1 MSYFDFDTLKI
12 EDKKMQEVKQ
22 LGLQLAPTQASLLL
36 VGDAGVGKTS
46 LARFIISKGRSS
58 RLQVLDCKNVGD
70 FNIAAVNGGTLLIE
84 DLDCASAAVQTELM
98 KLVERPDGSR
108 PRFISTSRRDLR
120 NQVRQ
125 EQFRQDLF
133 YKLAVVHLEI
143 PRLENRQ
150 ADFQNIVN
158 FILEVSQIMHG
169 KSGLRLT
176 AEAFSRLN
184 SWNWPGNIRELEN
197 VLERAVVLAKSSL
210 IGPDDIQFETISED
224 VALNFA
230 PGMSLSEV
238 EKRLIIQ
245 TLELTAQNRTRAAQ
259 LLGISIRT
267 LRNKLNEYK
276 NEFKD
281 EEGVL

>member
-1 MSYFDFDTLKI
+1 MSYFDFDALHI
-12 EDKKMQEVKQ
+12 EDRRMHEVKQ
-22 LGLQLAPTQASLLL
+22 LSLQLASTQASLLL
-36 VGDAGVGKTS
+36 VGEAGVGKTS
-46 LARFIISKGRSS
+46 LARYIYTKSRSA
-58 RLQVLDCKNVGD
+58 RLYCLDCKNAGGFD
-70 FNIAAVNGGTLLIE
+70 FSRVDGGTLLIE
-84 DLDCASAAVQTELM
+84 DLDCASVALQNDLM
-98 KLVERPDGSR
+98 KLVERTDGTR

-120 NQVRQ
+120 ALVKQ

-143 PRLENRQ
+143 PRLEDRRQ
-150 ADFQNIVN
+150 DFQNIVN

-176 AEAFSRLN
+176 AEGYERLN

-210 IGPDDIQFETISED
+210 IGPESIQFEAVVED
-224 VALNFA
+224 MDLDFA

-259 LLGISIRT
+259 MLGISIRT

-276 NEFKD
+276 EA
-281 EEGVL
+281 GVL

>member
-1 MSYFDFDTLKI
+1 MSYFDFDALHI
-12 EDKKMQEVKQ
+12 EDRRMHEVKQ
-22 LGLQLAPTQASLLL
+22 LSLQLASTQASLLL
-36 VGDAGVGKTS
+36 VGEAGVGKTS
-46 LARFIISKGRSS
+46 LARYIYTKSRSA
-58 RLQVLDCKNVGD
+58 RLYCLDCKNAGGFD
-70 FNIAAVNGGTLLIE
+70 FSRVDGGTLLIE
-84 DLDCASAAVQTELM
+84 DLDCASVALQNDLM
-98 KLVERPDGSR
+98 KLVERADGTR

-120 NQVRQ
+120 ALVKQ

-133 YKLAVVHLEI
+133 YKLAVVHLEL
-143 PRLENRQ
+143 PRLEDRRQ
-150 ADFQNIVN
+150 DFQNIVN

-176 AEAFSRLN
+176 AEGFDRLN
-184 SWNWPGNIRELEN
+184 TWNWPGNIRELEN

-210 IGPDDIQFETISED
+210 IGPESIQFEAVVED
-224 VALNFA
+224 MDLDFA

-259 LLGISIRT
+259 MLGISIRT

-276 NEFKD
+276 EA
-281 EEGVL
+281 GVL